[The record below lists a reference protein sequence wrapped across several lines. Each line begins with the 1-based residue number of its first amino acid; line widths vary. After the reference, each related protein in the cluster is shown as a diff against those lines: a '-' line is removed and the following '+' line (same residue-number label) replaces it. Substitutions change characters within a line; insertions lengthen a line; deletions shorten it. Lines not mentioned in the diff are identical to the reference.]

1 MAYILRCIVCSMN
14 SQLQPHILIHG
25 HRGARGLAPEN
36 TLAGFACALKVG
48 VDVLELDLR
57 MSADGKI
64 VIHHDRKLNPD
75 LTRIKA
81 GTWLTPPTKPLDH
94 YTFEALQQF
103 DMGHARPESSIL
115 KRFPCQTARD
125 GQTIPDLAMLRD
137 RVAPSLD
144 DGLLLNLEI
153 KSDQL
158 KPAQGPTPTDWA
170 TSLVDEL
177 NTLDL
182 IDQCWVQSFDWRVLR
197 QIHALTDKLPTGFL
211 TSAQPD
217 FDTITAHANS
227 ASHWL
232 DGYDTAQFSHNLP
245 QAIAAA
251 GGHYWGPCFQ
261 DLTRS
266 RVAEAQSL
274 GLEVHTWTV
283 NEITHIETMV
293 DYAVDG
299 IISDYPDRVRTVLAK
314 RQYVLPTVF
323 GD

>member
-14 SQLQPHILIHG
+14 SQLQPRILIHG

-57 MSADGKI
+57 MSGDGKI

-115 KRFPCQTARD
+115 KRFPRQTAWD

-137 RVAPSLD
+137 RVAPALD

-153 KSDQL
+153 KSDPL
-158 KPAQGPTPTDWA
+158 KPEQGPTPTDWA
-170 TSLVDEL
+170 TTLVDEL
-177 NTLDL
+177 NTLGL
-182 IDQCWVQSFDWRVLR
+182 IDQCWVHSFDWRVLR
-197 QIHALTDKLPTGFL
+197 QIHALTAKLPTGFL

-227 ASHWL
+227 ASPWL
-232 DGYDTAQFSHNLP
+232 DGYDTAQFSHSLP

-299 IISDYPDRVRTVLAK
+299 IISDYPDRVRKVLAK

>member
-1 MAYILRCIVCSMN
+1 MN
-14 SQLQPHILIHG
+14 SPLQTQILIHG

-48 VDVLELDLR
+48 VDALELDLR
-57 MSADGKI
+57 ISADGKI

-81 GTWLTPPTKPLDH
+81 GTWITPPTKPIDH

-103 DMGHARPESSIL
+103 DMGQARPGSSIL
-115 KRFPCQTARD
+115 KRFPRQIARA

-137 RVAPSLD
+137 RVGPALD

-153 KSDQL
+153 KSDPS
-158 KPAQGPTPTDWA
+158 KPEQGPTPTDWA
-170 TSLVDEL
+170 TILVDEL
-177 NTLDL
+177 STLGL
-182 IDQCWVQSFDWRVLR
+182 INQCWVQSFDWRVLR

-211 TSAQPD
+211 TSIQPD
-217 FDTITAHANS
+217 FDTVTAHTNG
-227 ASHWL
+227 ASPWL
-232 DGYDTAQFSHNLP
+232 DGYDPAQFSHSLP
-245 QAIAAA
+245 RAIAAA

-266 RVAEAQSL
+266 LVVEAQSL
-274 GLEVHTWTV
+274 GLKVHTWTV
-283 NEITHIETMV
+283 NEITHIESMV
-293 DYAVDG
+293 GYAVDG

-314 RQYVLPTVF
+314 RQTVLPTVF

>member
-1 MAYILRCIVCSMN
+1 MN
-14 SQLQPHILIHG
+14 SQLQPRILIHG

-115 KRFPCQTARD
+115 KRFPCQTAWD

-137 RVAPSLD
+137 RVAPALD

-153 KSDQL
+153 KSDPL
-158 KPAQGPTPTDWA
+158 KPEQGPTPTDWA
-170 TSLVDEL
+170 TTLVDEL
-177 NTLDL
+177 NTLGL

-197 QIHALTDKLPTGFL
+197 QIHALTDQLPTGFL

-227 ASHWL
+227 ASPWL
-232 DGYDTAQFSHNLP
+232 DGYDPAQFSHNLP

-251 GGHYWGPCFQ
+251 GGHYWGPFFQ

-293 DYAVDG
+293 DYAVNG

-323 GD
+323 RD

>member
-14 SQLQPHILIHG
+14 SQLQPRILIHG

-57 MSADGKI
+57 MSGDGKI

-115 KRFPCQTARD
+115 KRFPCQTAWD

-137 RVAPSLD
+137 RVAPALD

-153 KSDQL
+153 KSDPL
-158 KPAQGPTPTDWA
+158 KPEQGPTPTDWA
-170 TSLVDEL
+170 TTLVDEL
-177 NTLDL
+177 NTLGL
-182 IDQCWVQSFDWRVLR
+182 IDQCWVHSFDWRVLR
-197 QIHALTDKLPTGFL
+197 QIHALTAKLPTGFL
-211 TSAQPD
+211 TSVQPD

-227 ASHWL
+227 ASPWL
-232 DGYDTAQFSHNLP
+232 DGYDTAQFSHSLP

-299 IISDYPDRVRTVLAK
+299 IISDYPDRVRKVLAK

>member
-1 MAYILRCIVCSMN
+1 MN

-57 MSADGKI
+57 MSGDGKI
-64 VIHHDRKLNPD
+64 VVHHDRKLNPD
-75 LTRIKA
+75 LTRIEA

-103 DMGHARPESSIL
+103 DIGRARPGSSII
-115 KRFPCQTARD
+115 KRFPRQTAQD

-137 RVAPSLD
+137 RIAPALD
-144 DGLLLNLEI
+144 DGLLLNIEI
-153 KSDQL
+153 KSDPL
-158 KPAQGPTPTDWA
+158 KPEQGPTPTDWA
-170 TSLVDEL
+170 TTLVDEL
-177 NTLDL
+177 NTLGL
-182 IDQCWVQSFDWRVLR
+182 IDQCWVHSFDWRVLR
-197 QIHALTDKLPTGFL
+197 QIHALTAKLPTGFL
-211 TSAQPD
+211 TSVQPD

-227 ASHWL
+227 ASPWL
-232 DGYDTAQFSHNLP
+232 DGYDPAQFSHSLP

-299 IISDYPDRVRTVLAK
+299 IISDYPDRVRKVLAK

>member
-1 MAYILRCIVCSMN
+1 MN

-57 MSADGKI
+57 MSGDGKI
-64 VIHHDRKLNPD
+64 VVHHDRKLNPD
-75 LTRIKA
+75 LTRIEA

-103 DMGHARPESSIL
+103 DIGRARPGSSIIR
-115 KRFPCQTARD
+115 RFPRQTAQD

-137 RVAPSLD
+137 RIAPALD
-144 DGLLLNLEI
+144 DGLLLNIEI
-153 KSDQL
+153 KSDPL
-158 KPAQGPTPTDWA
+158 KPEQGPTPTDWA
-170 TSLVDEL
+170 TTLVDEL
-177 NTLDL
+177 NTLGL
-182 IDQCWVQSFDWRVLR
+182 IDQCWVHSFDWRVLR
-197 QIHALTDKLPTGFL
+197 QIHALTAKLPTGFL
-211 TSAQPD
+211 TSVQPD

-227 ASHWL
+227 ASPWL
-232 DGYDTAQFSHNLP
+232 DGYDTAQFRHSLP

>member
-1 MAYILRCIVCSMN
+1 MN

-36 TLAGFACALKVG
+36 TLAGFSCALKVG

-75 LTRIKA
+75 LTRSTA
-81 GTWLTPPTKPLDH
+81 GTWLTPPTKPVDH
-94 YTFEALQQF
+94 YTFDALQQF
-103 DMGHARPESSIL
+103 DIGQARPGSSTI
-115 KRFPCQTARD
+115 KRFPRQTARD

-137 RVAPSLD
+137 RVAPALD
-144 DGLLLNLEI
+144 DGLLLNIEI
-153 KSDQL
+153 KSDPL
-158 KPAQGPTPTDWA
+158 KPEQGPTPTAWA
-170 TSLVDEL
+170 TTLVDEL
-177 NTLDL
+177 NTLGL
-182 IDQCWVQSFDWRVLR
+182 MNQCWVQSFDWRVMR

-227 ASHWL
+227 TSPWL
-232 DGYDTAQFSHNLP
+232 DGYDPAQFGHSLP

>member
-1 MAYILRCIVCSMN
+1 MN

-57 MSADGKI
+57 MSGDGKI
-64 VIHHDRKLNPD
+64 VVHHDRKLNPD
-75 LTRIKA
+75 LTRIEA

-103 DMGHARPESSIL
+103 DIGRARPGSSII
-115 KRFPCQTARD
+115 KRFPRQTAQD

-137 RVAPSLD
+137 RIAPALD
-144 DGLLLNLEI
+144 DGLLLNIEI
-153 KSDQL
+153 KSDPL
-158 KPAQGPTPTDWA
+158 KPEQGPTPTDWA
-170 TSLVDEL
+170 TTLVDEL
-177 NTLDL
+177 NTLGL
-182 IDQCWVQSFDWRVLR
+182 IDQCWVHSFDWRVLR
-197 QIHALTDKLPTGFL
+197 QIHALTAKLPTGFL
-211 TSAQPD
+211 TSVQPD

-227 ASHWL
+227 ASPWL
-232 DGYDTAQFSHNLP
+232 DGYDPAQFSHSLP
-245 QAIAAA
+245 QAISAA

-299 IISDYPDRVRTVLAK
+299 IISDYPDRVRKVLAK

>member
-1 MAYILRCIVCSMN
+1 MN
-14 SQLQPHILIHG
+14 SQLQPRILIHG

-81 GTWLTPPTKPLDH
+81 GTWITPPTKPIDH

-103 DMGHARPESSIL
+103 DMGQARPGSSIL
-115 KRFPCQTARD
+115 KRFPRQIARA

-137 RVAPSLD
+137 RVGPALD

-153 KSDQL
+153 KSDPS
-158 KPAQGPTPTDWA
+158 KPEQGPTPTDWA
-170 TSLVDEL
+170 TTLVAEL
-177 NTLDL
+177 STLGL
-182 IDQCWVQSFDWRVLR
+182 INQCWVQSFDWRVLR
-197 QIHALTDKLPTGFL
+197 QIHALTDQLPTGFL

-227 ASHWL
+227 ASPWL
-232 DGYDTAQFSHNLP
+232 DGYDPAQFSHNLP

-251 GGHYWGPCFQ
+251 GGHYWGPFFQ

-293 DYAVDG
+293 DYAVNG

>member
-1 MAYILRCIVCSMN
+1 MN

-57 MSADGKI
+57 MSGDGKI
-64 VIHHDRKLNPD
+64 VVHHDRKLNHD
-75 LTRIKA
+75 LTRIEA

-103 DMGHARPESSIL
+103 DIGRARPGSSII
-115 KRFPCQTARD
+115 KRFPRQTAQD

-137 RVAPSLD
+137 RIAPALD
-144 DGLLLNLEI
+144 DGLLLNIEI
-153 KSDQL
+153 KSDPL
-158 KPAQGPTPTDWA
+158 KPEQGPTPTDWA
-170 TSLVDEL
+170 TTLVDEL
-177 NTLDL
+177 NTLGL
-182 IDQCWVQSFDWRVLR
+182 IDQCWVHSFDWRVLR
-197 QIHALTDKLPTGFL
+197 QIHALTAKLPTGFL

-227 ASHWL
+227 ASPWL
-232 DGYDTAQFSHNLP
+232 DGYDPEQFSHSLP
-245 QAIAAA
+245 QAISAA

-299 IISDYPDRVRTVLAK
+299 IISDYPDRVRKVLAK

>member
-1 MAYILRCIVCSMN
+1 MN
-14 SQLQPHILIHG
+14 SQLQPRILIHG

-36 TLAGFACALKVG
+36 TLAGFSCALKVG

-115 KRFPCQTARD
+115 KRFPCQTAWD

-137 RVAPSLD
+137 RVAPALD

-153 KSDQL
+153 KSDPL
-158 KPAQGPTPTDWA
+158 KPEQGPTPTDWA
-170 TSLVDEL
+170 TTLVDEL
-177 NTLDL
+177 NTLGL

-197 QIHALTDKLPTGFL
+197 QIHALTDQLPTGFL

-227 ASHWL
+227 ASPWL
-232 DGYDTAQFSHNLP
+232 DGYDPAQFSHNLP

-251 GGHYWGPCFQ
+251 GGHYWGPFFQ

-293 DYAVDG
+293 DYAVNG

>member
-1 MAYILRCIVCSMN
+1 MN
-14 SQLQPHILIHG
+14 SQLQPRILIHG

-115 KRFPCQTARD
+115 KRFPCQTAWD

-137 RVAPSLD
+137 RVAPALD

-153 KSDQL
+153 KSDPL
-158 KPAQGPTPTDWA
+158 KPEQGPTPTDWA
-170 TSLVDEL
+170 TTLVDEL
-177 NTLDL
+177 NTLGL

-197 QIHALTDKLPTGFL
+197 QIHALTDQLPTGFL

-227 ASHWL
+227 ASPWL
-232 DGYDTAQFSHNLP
+232 DGYDPAQFSHNLP

-251 GGHYWGPCFQ
+251 GGHYWGPFFQ

-266 RVAEAQSL
+266 QVAEAQSL

-293 DYAVDG
+293 DYAVNG

>member
-1 MAYILRCIVCSMN
+1 MN
-14 SQLQPHILIHG
+14 SPLQTQILIHG

-48 VDVLELDLR
+48 VDALELDLR

-81 GTWLTPPTKPLDH
+81 GTWITPPTKPIDH

-103 DMGHARPESSIL
+103 DMGQARPGSSIL
-115 KRFPCQTARD
+115 KRFPRQIARA

-137 RVAPSLD
+137 RVGPALD

-153 KSDQL
+153 KSDPS
-158 KPAQGPTPTDWA
+158 KPEQGPTPTDWA
-170 TSLVDEL
+170 TILVDEL
-177 NTLDL
+177 STLGL
-182 IDQCWVQSFDWRVLR
+182 INQCWVQSFDWRVLR

-211 TSAQPD
+211 TSIQPD
-217 FDTITAHANS
+217 FDTVTAHANS
-227 ASHWL
+227 ASPWL
-232 DGYDTAQFSHNLP
+232 DGYDPAQFSHSLP
-245 QAIAAA
+245 RAIAAA

-266 RVAEAQSL
+266 LVVEAQSL
-274 GLEVHTWTV
+274 GLKVHTWTV
-283 NEITHIETMV
+283 NEITHIESMV
-293 DYAVDG
+293 GYAVDG

-314 RQYVLPTVF
+314 RQTVLPTVF

>member
-1 MAYILRCIVCSMN
+1 MN
-14 SQLQPHILIHG
+14 SPLQTQILIHG

-48 VDVLELDLR
+48 VDALELDLR

-81 GTWLTPPTKPLDH
+81 GTWITPPTKPIDH

-103 DMGHARPESSIL
+103 DIGQARPGSSIL
-115 KRFPCQTARD
+115 KRFPRQTARD

-137 RVAPSLD
+137 RVGPALD

-153 KSDQL
+153 KSDPS
-158 KPAQGPTPTDWA
+158 KPEQGPTPTDWA
-170 TSLVDEL
+170 TTLVAEL
-177 NTLDL
+177 STLGL
-182 IDQCWVQSFDWRVLR
+182 INQCWVQSFDWRVLR

-211 TSAQPD
+211 TSIQPD
-217 FDTITAHANS
+217 FDTVTAHTNG
-227 ASHWL
+227 ASPWL
-232 DGYDTAQFSHNLP
+232 DGYDPAQFSHSLP
-245 QAIAAA
+245 RAIAAA

-266 RVAEAQSL
+266 LVVEAQSL
-274 GLEVHTWTV
+274 GLKVHTWTV
-283 NEITHIETMV
+283 NEITHIESMV
-293 DYAVDG
+293 GYAVDG

-314 RQYVLPTVF
+314 RQTVLPTVF

>member
-1 MAYILRCIVCSMN
+1 MN

-57 MSADGKI
+57 MSGDGKI
-64 VIHHDRKLNPD
+64 VVHHDRKLNPD
-75 LTRIKA
+75 LTRIEA

-103 DMGHARPESSIL
+103 DIGRARPGSSII
-115 KRFPCQTARD
+115 KRFPRQTAQD

-137 RVAPSLD
+137 RIAPALD
-144 DGLLLNLEI
+144 DGLLLNIEI
-153 KSDQL
+153 KSDPL
-158 KPAQGPTPTDWA
+158 KPEQGPTPTDWA
-170 TSLVDEL
+170 TTLVDEL
-177 NTLDL
+177 NTLGL
-182 IDQCWVQSFDWRVLR
+182 IDQCWVHSFDWRVLR
-197 QIHALTDKLPTGFL
+197 QIHALTAKLPTGFL
-211 TSAQPD
+211 TSVQPD

-227 ASHWL
+227 ASPWL
-232 DGYDTAQFSHNLP
+232 DGYAPEQFSHSLP

-299 IISDYPDRVRTVLAK
+299 IISDYPDRVRKVLAK

-323 GD
+323 EA

>member
-1 MAYILRCIVCSMN
+1 MN
-14 SQLQPHILIHG
+14 SQLQPRILIHG

-57 MSADGKI
+57 MSGDGKI

-115 KRFPCQTARD
+115 KRFPRQTAWD

-137 RVAPSLD
+137 RVAPALD

-153 KSDQL
+153 KSDPL

-170 TSLVDEL
+170 ITLVDEL
-177 NTLDL
+177 NTLGL
-182 IDQCWVQSFDWRVLR
+182 INQCWVQSFDWRVLR

-227 ASHWL
+227 ASPWL
-232 DGYDTAQFSHNLP
+232 DGYDTARFSHSLP

-266 RVAEAQSL
+266 WVAEAQSL

-314 RQYVLPTVF
+314 RQYVLATVF

>member
-1 MAYILRCIVCSMN
+1 MN
-14 SQLQPHILIHG
+14 SPLQTQILIHG

-48 VDVLELDLR
+48 VDALELDLR

-81 GTWLTPPTKPLDH
+81 GTWITPPTKPIDH

-103 DMGHARPESSIL
+103 DMGQARPGSSIL
-115 KRFPCQTARD
+115 KRFPHQIARA

-137 RVAPSLD
+137 RVGPALD

-153 KSDQL
+153 KSDPS
-158 KPAQGPTPTDWA
+158 KPEQGPTPTDWA
-170 TSLVDEL
+170 TTLVAEL
-177 NTLDL
+177 STLGL
-182 IDQCWVQSFDWRVLR
+182 INQCWVQSFDWRVLR

-211 TSAQPD
+211 TSIQPD
-217 FDTITAHANS
+217 FDTVTAHTNG
-227 ASHWL
+227 ASPWL
-232 DGYDTAQFSHNLP
+232 DGYDPAQFSHSLP
-245 QAIAAA
+245 RAIAAA

-266 RVAEAQSL
+266 LVVEAQSL
-274 GLEVHTWTV
+274 GLKVHTWTV
-283 NEITHIETMV
+283 NEITHIESMV
-293 DYAVDG
+293 GYAVDG

-314 RQYVLPTVF
+314 RQTVLPTVF

>member
-1 MAYILRCIVCSMN
+1 MN
-14 SQLQPHILIHG
+14 SQLQPRILIHG

-57 MSADGKI
+57 MSGDGKI

-75 LTRIKA
+75 LTRIEA

-115 KRFPCQTARD
+115 KRFPCQTAWD

-137 RVAPSLD
+137 RVAPALD

-153 KSDQL
+153 KSDPL
-158 KPAQGPTPTDWA
+158 KPEQGPTPTDWA
-170 TSLVDEL
+170 TTLVDEL
-177 NTLDL
+177 NTLGL
-182 IDQCWVQSFDWRVLR
+182 MNQCWVQSFDWRVLR

-227 ASHWL
+227 ASPWL
-232 DGYDTAQFSHNLP
+232 DGYDTAQFSHSLP

-299 IISDYPDRVRTVLAK
+299 IISDYPDRVRKVLAK

>member
-1 MAYILRCIVCSMN
+1 MN

-57 MSADGKI
+57 MSGDGKI
-64 VIHHDRKLNPD
+64 VVHHDRKLNPD

-115 KRFPCQTARD
+115 KRFPRQTAWD

-137 RVAPSLD
+137 RVAPALD

-153 KSDQL
+153 KSDPL

-170 TSLVDEL
+170 TTLVDEL
-177 NTLDL
+177 NTLGL

-227 ASHWL
+227 ASPWL
-232 DGYDTAQFSHNLP
+232 DGYDTAQFSHSLP

-299 IISDYPDRVRTVLAK
+299 IISDYPDRVRKVLAK

>member
-1 MAYILRCIVCSMN
+1 S
-14 SQLQPHILIHG
+14 G
-25 HRGARGLAPEN
+25 
-36 TLAGFACALKVG
+36 
-48 VDVLELDLR
+48 
-57 MSADGKI
+57 DGKI

-115 KRFPCQTARD
+115 KRFPRQTAQD

-137 RVAPSLD
+137 RVAPALD

-153 KSDQL
+153 KSDPL

-170 TSLVDEL
+170 TTLVDEL
-177 NTLDL
+177 NTLGL
-182 IDQCWVQSFDWRVLR
+182 MNQCWVQSFDWRVLR

-227 ASHWL
+227 ASPWL
-232 DGYDTAQFSHNLP
+232 DGYDPEQFSHSLP

>member
-1 MAYILRCIVCSMN
+1 MN

-57 MSADGKI
+57 MSGDGKI
-64 VIHHDRKLNPD
+64 VVHHDRKLNPD
-75 LTRIKA
+75 LTRIEA

-103 DMGHARPESSIL
+103 DIGRARPGSSII
-115 KRFPCQTARD
+115 KRFPRQTAQD

-137 RVAPSLD
+137 RIAPALD
-144 DGLLLNLEI
+144 DGLLLNIEI
-153 KSDQL
+153 KSDPL
-158 KPAQGPTPTDWA
+158 KPEQGPTPTDWA
-170 TSLVDEL
+170 TTLVDEL
-177 NTLDL
+177 NTLGL
-182 IDQCWVQSFDWRVLR
+182 IDQCWVHSFDWRVLR
-197 QIHALTDKLPTGFL
+197 QIHALTAKLPTGFL
-211 TSAQPD
+211 TSVQPV

-227 ASHWL
+227 ASPWL
-232 DGYDTAQFSHNLP
+232 DGYDPAQFSHSLP
-245 QAIAAA
+245 QAISAA

-299 IISDYPDRVRTVLAK
+299 IISDYPDRVRKVLAK

-323 GD
+323 ED

>member
-1 MAYILRCIVCSMN
+1 MN
-14 SQLQPHILIHG
+14 SQLQPRILIHG

-115 KRFPCQTARD
+115 KRFPCQTAWD

-137 RVAPSLD
+137 RVAPALD

-153 KSDQL
+153 KSDPL
-158 KPAQGPTPTDWA
+158 KPEQGPTPTDWA
-170 TSLVDEL
+170 TTLVDEL
-177 NTLDL
+177 NTLGL
-182 IDQCWVQSFDWRVLR
+182 IDQCWVHSFDWRVLR
-197 QIHALTDKLPTGFL
+197 QIHALTAKLPTGFL
-211 TSAQPD
+211 TSVQPD

-227 ASHWL
+227 ASPWL
-232 DGYDTAQFSHNLP
+232 DGYDPAQFSHNLP

-251 GGHYWGPCFQ
+251 GGHYWGPFFQ

-293 DYAVDG
+293 DYAVNG

>member
-1 MAYILRCIVCSMN
+1 MN
-14 SQLQPHILIHG
+14 SQLQSRILIHG

-115 KRFPCQTARD
+115 KRFPCQTAWD

-137 RVAPSLD
+137 RVAPALD

-153 KSDQL
+153 KSDPL
-158 KPAQGPTPTDWA
+158 KPEQGPTPTDWA
-170 TSLVDEL
+170 TTLVDEL
-177 NTLDL
+177 NTLGL

-197 QIHALTDKLPTGFL
+197 QIHALTDQLPTGFL

-227 ASHWL
+227 ASPWL
-232 DGYDTAQFSHNLP
+232 DGYDPAQFSHNLP

-293 DYAVDG
+293 DYAVNG

>member
-1 MAYILRCIVCSMN
+1 MN
-14 SQLQPHILIHG
+14 SPLQTQILIHG

-48 VDVLELDLR
+48 VDALELDLR
-57 MSADGKI
+57 ISADGKI

-81 GTWLTPPTKPLDH
+81 GTWITPPTKPIDH

-103 DMGHARPESSIL
+103 DMGQARPGSAIL
-115 KRFPCQTARD
+115 KRFPHQIAQA

-137 RVAPSLD
+137 WVGPALD

-153 KSDQL
+153 KSDPS
-158 KPAQGPTPTDWA
+158 KPEQGPTPTDWA
-170 TSLVDEL
+170 TILVDEL
-177 NTLDL
+177 STLGL
-182 IDQCWVQSFDWRVLR
+182 INQCWVQSFDWRVLR

-211 TSAQPD
+211 TSIQPD
-217 FDTITAHANS
+217 FDTVTAHANG
-227 ASHWL
+227 ASPWL
-232 DGYDTAQFSHNLP
+232 DGYDPAQFSHSLP
-245 QAIAAA
+245 RAIAAA

-266 RVAEAQSL
+266 LVVEAQSL
-274 GLEVHTWTV
+274 GLKVHTWTV
-283 NEITHIETMV
+283 NEITHIESMV
-293 DYAVDG
+293 GYAVDG

-314 RQYVLPTVF
+314 RQTVLPTVF

>member
-1 MAYILRCIVCSMN
+1 MN

-57 MSADGKI
+57 MSGDGKI
-64 VIHHDRKLNPD
+64 VVHHDRKLNPD
-75 LTRIKA
+75 LTRIEA

-103 DMGHARPESSIL
+103 DIGRARPGSSII
-115 KRFPCQTARD
+115 KRFPRQTAQD

-137 RVAPSLD
+137 RIAPALD
-144 DGLLLNLEI
+144 DGLLLNIEI
-153 KSDQL
+153 KSDPL
-158 KPAQGPTPTDWA
+158 KPEQGPTPTDWA
-170 TSLVDEL
+170 TTLVDEL
-177 NTLDL
+177 NTLGL
-182 IDQCWVQSFDWRVLR
+182 IDQCWVHSFDWRVLR
-197 QIHALTDKLPTGFL
+197 QIHALTAKLPTGFL
-211 TSAQPD
+211 TSVQPD

-227 ASHWL
+227 ASPWL
-232 DGYDTAQFSHNLP
+232 DGYDPAQFSHSLP
-245 QAIAAA
+245 QAISAA

-299 IISDYPDRVRTVLAK
+299 IISDYPDRVRKVLAK

-323 GD
+323 ED

>member
-1 MAYILRCIVCSMN
+1 MN
-14 SQLQPHILIHG
+14 SQLQPRILIHG

-115 KRFPCQTARD
+115 KHFPCQTAWD

-137 RVAPSLD
+137 RVAPALD

-153 KSDQL
+153 KSDPL
-158 KPAQGPTPTDWA
+158 KPEQGPTPTDWA
-170 TSLVDEL
+170 TTLVDEL
-177 NTLDL
+177 NTLGL
-182 IDQCWVQSFDWRVLR
+182 IDQCWVHSFDWRVLR
-197 QIHALTDKLPTGFL
+197 QIHALTAKLPTGFL
-211 TSAQPD
+211 TSVQPD

-227 ASHWL
+227 ASPWL
-232 DGYDTAQFSHNLP
+232 DGYDPAQFSHNLP

-251 GGHYWGPCFQ
+251 GGHYWGPFFQ

-293 DYAVDG
+293 DYAVNG

>member
-1 MAYILRCIVCSMN
+1 
-14 SQLQPHILIHG
+14 
-25 HRGARGLAPEN
+25 
-36 TLAGFACALKVG
+36 
-48 VDVLELDLR
+48 
-57 MSADGKI
+57 
-64 VIHHDRKLNPD
+64 
-75 LTRIKA
+75 
-81 GTWLTPPTKPLDH
+81 
-94 YTFEALQQF
+94 
-103 DMGHARPESSIL
+103 
-115 KRFPCQTARD
+115 
-125 GQTIPDLAMLRD
+125 MLRD
-137 RVAPSLD
+137 RVAPALD

-153 KSDQL
+153 KSDPL
-158 KPAQGPTPTDWA
+158 KPAQGPPPTDWA
-170 TSLVDEL
+170 TTLVDEL
-177 NTLDL
+177 NTLGL
-182 IDQCWVQSFDWRVLR
+182 INQCWVQSFDWRVLR

-227 ASHWL
+227 ASPWL
-232 DGYDTAQFSHNLP
+232 DGYDPAQFSHNLP

>member
-1 MAYILRCIVCSMN
+1 MN
-14 SQLQPHILIHG
+14 SQLQPRILIHG

-115 KRFPCQTARD
+115 KHFPCQTAWD

-137 RVAPSLD
+137 RVAPALD

-153 KSDQL
+153 KSDPL
-158 KPAQGPTPTDWA
+158 KPEQGPTPTDWA
-170 TSLVDEL
+170 TTLVDEL
-177 NTLDL
+177 NTLGL

-197 QIHALTDKLPTGFL
+197 QIHALTDQLPTGFL

-227 ASHWL
+227 ASPWL
-232 DGYDTAQFSHNLP
+232 DGYDPAQFSHNLP

-251 GGHYWGPCFQ
+251 GGHYWGPFFQ

>member
-1 MAYILRCIVCSMN
+1 MN
-14 SQLQPHILIHG
+14 SQLHPRILIHG

-36 TLAGFACALKVG
+36 TLAGFACALEVG

-57 MSADGKI
+57 MSGDGKI

-103 DMGHARPESSIL
+103 DMGQARPGSSIL
-115 KRFPCQTARD
+115 KRFPRQTARD

-137 RVAPSLD
+137 RVAPALN
-144 DGLLLNLEI
+144 DGLLLNVEI
-153 KSDQL
+153 KSDPL
-158 KPAQGPTPTDWA
+158 IPEQGPTPTAWA
-170 TSLVDEL
+170 TTLVDEL
-177 NTLDL
+177 NTLGL
-182 IDQCWVQSFDWRVLR
+182 MNQCWVQSFDWRVLR
-197 QIHALTDKLPTGFL
+197 QIHALTDKLPTGCL

-217 FDTITAHANS
+217 FDTITAHANR
-227 ASHWL
+227 ASPWL
-232 DGYDTAQFSHNLP
+232 DGYDPVQFSHSLP

-266 RVAEAQSL
+266 LVAEAQSL

>member
-1 MAYILRCIVCSMN
+1 MN
-14 SQLQPHILIHG
+14 SQLQPRILIHG

-57 MSADGKI
+57 MSGDGKI

-125 GQTIPDLAMLRD
+125 GETIPDLAMLRD
-137 RVAPSLD
+137 RVAPALD

-153 KSDQL
+153 KSDPL
-158 KPAQGPTPTDWA
+158 KPEQGPTPTDWA
-170 TSLVDEL
+170 TTLVDEL
-177 NTLDL
+177 NTLGL
-182 IDQCWVQSFDWRVLR
+182 MNQCWVQSFDWRVLR
-197 QIHALTDKLPTGFL
+197 QIHALTDQLPTGFL

-227 ASHWL
+227 ASPWL
-232 DGYDTAQFSHNLP
+232 DGYDTARFSHSLP

-251 GGHYWGPCFQ
+251 DGHYWGPCFQ

-314 RQYVLPTVF
+314 RQYVLSTVF

>member
-1 MAYILRCIVCSMN
+1 MN
-14 SQLQPHILIHG
+14 SQLHPRILIHG

-36 TLAGFACALKVG
+36 TLAGFACALEVG

-57 MSADGKI
+57 MSGDGKI

-103 DMGHARPESSIL
+103 DMGQARPGSSIL
-115 KRFPCQTARD
+115 KRFPRQTARD

-137 RVAPSLD
+137 RVAPALN
-144 DGLLLNLEI
+144 DGLLLNVEI
-153 KSDQL
+153 KSDPL
-158 KPAQGPTPTDWA
+158 IPEQGPTPTAWA
-170 TSLVDEL
+170 TTLVDEL
-177 NTLDL
+177 NTLGL
-182 IDQCWVQSFDWRVLR
+182 MNQCWVQSFDWRVLR
-197 QIHALTDKLPTGFL
+197 QIHALTDKLPTGCL

-227 ASHWL
+227 ASPWL
-232 DGYDTAQFSHNLP
+232 DGYDPVQFSHSLP

-266 RVAEAQSL
+266 LVAEAQSL

>member
-1 MAYILRCIVCSMN
+1 MN
-14 SQLQPHILIHG
+14 SQLQPRILIHG

-94 YTFEALQQF
+94 YTFEALQQY

-115 KRFPCQTARD
+115 KRFPCQTAWD

-137 RVAPSLD
+137 RVAPALD

-153 KSDQL
+153 KSDPL
-158 KPAQGPTPTDWA
+158 KPEQGPTPTDWA
-170 TSLVDEL
+170 TTLVDEL
-177 NTLDL
+177 NTLGL

-197 QIHALTDKLPTGFL
+197 QIHALTDQLPTGFL

-227 ASHWL
+227 ASPWL
-232 DGYDTAQFSHNLP
+232 DGYDPAQFSHNLP

-251 GGHYWGPCFQ
+251 GGHYWGPFFQ

-293 DYAVDG
+293 DYAVNG

>member
-1 MAYILRCIVCSMN
+1 MN
-14 SQLQPHILIHG
+14 SQLQPQILIHG

-36 TLAGFACALKVG
+36 TLAGFSCALKVG
-48 VDVLELDLR
+48 VDALELDLR

-103 DMGHARPESSIL
+103 DMGQTRPGSSTI
-115 KRFPCQTARD
+115 KRFPRQTARD

-137 RVAPSLD
+137 RVAPALD
-144 DGLLLNLEI
+144 DGLLLNIEI
-153 KSDQL
+153 KSDPL
-158 KPAQGPTPTDWA
+158 KPEQGPTPTAWA
-170 TSLVDEL
+170 TTLVDEL
-177 NTLDL
+177 NTLGL
-182 IDQCWVQSFDWRVLR
+182 MNQCWVQSFDWRVLR

-217 FDTITAHANS
+217 FDTVTAHANS
-227 ASHWL
+227 ASPWL
-232 DGYDTAQFSHNLP
+232 DGYDTAQFSHSLP

-266 RVAEAQSL
+266 LVVEAQSL
-274 GLEVHTWTV
+274 GLKVHTWTV
-283 NEITHIETMV
+283 NEITHIESMV
-293 DYAVDG
+293 GYAVDG

-314 RQYVLPTVF
+314 RQTVLPTVF

>member
-1 MAYILRCIVCSMN
+1 MN
-14 SQLQPHILIHG
+14 SQLQPRILIHG

-115 KRFPCQTARD
+115 KRFPCQTAWD

-137 RVAPSLD
+137 RVAPALD

-153 KSDQL
+153 KSDPL
-158 KPAQGPTPTDWA
+158 KPEQGPTPTDWA
-170 TSLVDEL
+170 TTLVDEL
-177 NTLDL
+177 NTLGL

-197 QIHALTDKLPTGFL
+197 QIHALTDQLPTGFL

-227 ASHWL
+227 ASPWL
-232 DGYDTAQFSHNLP
+232 DGYDPAQFSHNLP

-251 GGHYWGPCFQ
+251 GGHYWGPFFQ

-293 DYAVDG
+293 DYAVNG

>member
-1 MAYILRCIVCSMN
+1 MN
-14 SQLQPHILIHG
+14 SQLQPRILIHG

-57 MSADGKI
+57 MSGDGKI
-64 VIHHDRKLNPD
+64 VVHHDRKLNPD
-75 LTRIKA
+75 LTRIEA

-103 DMGHARPESSIL
+103 DIGRARPGSSII
-115 KRFPCQTARD
+115 KRFPRQTAQD

-137 RVAPSLD
+137 RIAPALD
-144 DGLLLNLEI
+144 DGLFLNIEI
-153 KSDQL
+153 KSDPLEPEQE
-158 KPAQGPTPTDWA
+158 PTPTDWA
-170 TSLVDEL
+170 TTLVDEL
-177 NTLDL
+177 NILGL

-197 QIHALTDKLPTGFL
+197 QIHALTATLPTGFL
-211 TSAQPD
+211 TSAQTD
-217 FDTITAHANS
+217 FDTISPHAHG
-227 ASHWL
+227 ASPWL
-232 DGYDTAQFSHNLP
+232 DGYDPAKFSHSLP

-283 NEITHIETMV
+283 NQITHIETMV

-299 IISDYPDRVRTVLAK
+299 IISDYPDRVRTVLAE
-314 RQYVLPTVF
+314 RQYVLPAVF

>member
-1 MAYILRCIVCSMN
+1 MN
-14 SQLQPHILIHG
+14 SQLQPRILIHG

-57 MSADGKI
+57 MSGDGKI

-125 GQTIPDLAMLRD
+125 GETIPDLAMLRD
-137 RVAPSLD
+137 RVAPALD

-153 KSDQL
+153 KSDPL
-158 KPAQGPTPTDWA
+158 KPEQGPTPTDWA
-170 TSLVDEL
+170 TTLVDEL
-177 NTLDL
+177 NTLGL
-182 IDQCWVQSFDWRVLR
+182 MNQCWVQSFDWRVLR
-197 QIHALTDKLPTGFL
+197 QIHALTDQLPTGFL

-227 ASHWL
+227 ASPWL
-232 DGYDTAQFSHNLP
+232 DGYDTARFSHSLP

-314 RQYVLPTVF
+314 RQYVLSTVF

>member
-1 MAYILRCIVCSMN
+1 MN

-57 MSADGKI
+57 MSGDGKI
-64 VIHHDRKLNPD
+64 VVHHDRKLNPD
-75 LTRIKA
+75 LTRIEA

-103 DMGHARPESSIL
+103 DIGRARPGSSII
-115 KRFPCQTARD
+115 KRFPRQTAQD

-137 RVAPSLD
+137 RIAPALD
-144 DGLLLNLEI
+144 DGLLLNIEI
-153 KSDQL
+153 KSDPL
-158 KPAQGPTPTDWA
+158 KPEQGPTPTDWA
-170 TSLVDEL
+170 TTLVDEL
-177 NTLDL
+177 NTLGL
-182 IDQCWVQSFDWRVLR
+182 IDQCWVHSFDWRVLR
-197 QIHALTDKLPTGFL
+197 QIHALTAKLPTGFL

-227 ASHWL
+227 ASPWL
-232 DGYDTAQFSHNLP
+232 DGYDPAQFSHSLP
-245 QAIAAA
+245 QAISAA

-299 IISDYPDRVRTVLAK
+299 IISDYPDRVRKVLAK

-323 GD
+323 ED

>member
-1 MAYILRCIVCSMN
+1 MN
-14 SQLQPHILIHG
+14 SQLHPRILIHG

-57 MSADGKI
+57 MSGDGKI

-115 KRFPCQTARD
+115 KRFPCQTAWD

-137 RVAPSLD
+137 RVAPALD

-153 KSDQL
+153 KSDPL
-158 KPAQGPTPTDWA
+158 KPEQGPTPTDWA
-170 TSLVDEL
+170 TTLVDEL
-177 NTLDL
+177 NTLGL
-182 IDQCWVQSFDWRVLR
+182 INQCWVQSFDWRVLR

-227 ASHWL
+227 ASPWL
-232 DGYDTAQFSHNLP
+232 DGYDPAQFSHNLP

-251 GGHYWGPCFQ
+251 GGHYWGPFFQ

-293 DYAVDG
+293 DYAVNG

>member
-1 MAYILRCIVCSMN
+1 MN
-14 SQLQPHILIHG
+14 SQLHPRILIHG

-115 KRFPCQTARD
+115 KRFPCQTAWD

-137 RVAPSLD
+137 RVAPALD

-153 KSDQL
+153 KSDPL
-158 KPAQGPTPTDWA
+158 KPEQGPTPTDWA
-170 TSLVDEL
+170 TTLVDEL
-177 NTLDL
+177 NTLGL

-197 QIHALTDKLPTGFL
+197 QIHALTDQLPTGFL

-227 ASHWL
+227 ASPWL
-232 DGYDTAQFSHNLP
+232 DGYDPAQFSHNLP

-251 GGHYWGPCFQ
+251 GGHYWGPFFQ